1 MKVHYF
7 IKNDSSKWQQT
18 ESCLLSQGR
27 IYEDMEG
34 LRLFG
39 KLIAMLINNGYW
51 SGQGERLQM
60 VDEGIKLN
68 QLISNFYLLLS
79 TVANCQLKTIKDN
92 GCRKRTYALSAS
104 F

>member
-1 MKVHYF
+1 MLV
-7 IKNDSSKWQQT
+7 NSCENTWQQT

-60 VDEGIKLN
+60 VDERIKLN
-68 QLISNFYLLLS
+68 
-79 TVANCQLKTIKDN
+79 
-92 GCRKRTYALSAS
+92 
-104 F
+104 